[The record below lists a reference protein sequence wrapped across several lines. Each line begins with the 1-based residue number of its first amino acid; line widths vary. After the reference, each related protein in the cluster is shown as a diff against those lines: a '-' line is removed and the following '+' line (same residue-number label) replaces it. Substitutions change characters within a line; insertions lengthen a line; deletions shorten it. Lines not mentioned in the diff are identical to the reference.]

1 MKEEFTDNE
10 LYEEH
15 YRVKERRSNARFFV
29 VVMAIILLLLGF
41 RWWWTSTFG
50 GVEIDGSSMRPTL
63 HHGEKLLMKY
73 TDGGEEVKRGDVIVV
88 YVGGYEECRTV
99 SSGFLIK
106 RLIAIEGDVV
116 KCIDGQVYIMY
127 AGTEEYVALDEPYA
141 YYRTDETKADYDFG
155 PYEVGE
161 GEIFFLGDNRNNSKD
176 SRYGI
181 EDGSHLKDK
190 LYKSSDIYGIVPTW
204 AIEHQKTLEKIFFFK
219 DRN

>member
-1 MKEEFTDNE
+1 MKREFTDSE
-10 LYEEH
+10 LYEEQH
-15 YRVKERRSNARFFV
+15 RFKERRSNARFFV
-29 VVMAIILLLLGF
+29 IVMACILLLLGF

-50 GVEIDGSSMRPTL
+50 GVEIDGWSMKPTL
-63 HHGEKLLMKY
+63 HDGEKLLMKY

-88 YVGGYEECRTV
+88 YVGGYEECKTV

-127 AGTEEYVALDEPYA
+127 AGAEEYVALDEPYA
-141 YYRTDETKADYDFG
+141 YYRTEETKAAYDFG

-181 EDGSHLKDK
+181 EDGSHLEDR
-190 LYKSSDIYGIVPTW
+190 LYKASDIYGIVPTW
-204 AIEHQKTLEKIFFFK
+204 SIENKKTLEKIFF
-219 DRN
+219 